1 MASNVTVP
9 RSFRLLE
16 ELEAGQKGVSDG
28 TISWGLENEDDIE
41 LTTWTG
47 MIIGP
52 PRTPYEN
59 RIYSLKLVC
68 GPEYSL
74 QPPTVRFI
82 SRICMNGVN
91 SNGSV
96 ESRSVPYLARWTAER
111 QGDIK
116 GILTELR
123 RLMSQKE
130 NLKLQQPPEGST
142 Y

>member
-1 MASNVTVP
+1 MVVP

-28 TISWGLENEDDIE
+28 TISWGLEDENDIE

-52 PRTPYEN
+52 PRTPFEN

-91 SNGSV
+91 SNGAV
-96 ESRSVPYLARWTAER
+96 EPRSVPYLARWTV
-111 QGDIK
+111 DNTIK
-116 GILTELR
+116 GILTEIR